1 MLSRVGDSTYWMG
14 RYIERAEN
22 NARLLDVNIQMLLD
36 FESRHHET
44 EKQFWAPILSTLED
58 TSLFAELHGGFT
70 AAAVLDYVTFEL
82 RNPNSIRSCI
92 NQARENAR
100 AVRDQISSE
109 MWEHTNALW
118 LYFQDG
124 SALREFLGNSHEF
137 YDKVTYASQLF
148 QGVTDATM
156 THGEA
161 WRFVQAGKFIERAD
175 NTSRILD
182 LKYHLLLPTGEQ
194 VGGNVDT
201 SQWISV
207 LRSCSG
213 MEAYLKIKKG
223 EVTPWGVAD
232 FLICHDEFPR
242 SIRFCVDRL
251 DSVLHEIA
259 VAGEGRFRNEPE
271 RLSGLLRSQLDYATI
286 DDIFR
291 HGLHEYLDAIQV
303 RLIELDLAFLRTYCS
318 Y

>member
-22 NARLLDVNIQMLLD
+22 NARLLDVNVQMLLD
-36 FESRHHET
+36 FESRRGET
-44 EKQFWAPILSTLED
+44 ERQFWGPILSTLED
-58 TSLFAELHGGFT
+58 TELFAELHGEFT
-70 AAAVLDYVTFEL
+70 ASAVLDYVTFEG

-92 NQARENAR
+92 NYARENAR

-109 MWEHTNALW
+109 MWEHINALW

-124 SALREFLGNSHEF
+124 SAVRDFRANSHEF

-161 WRFVQAGKFIERAD
+161 WRFVRAGKFIERAD
-175 NTSRILD
+175 STSRILD
-182 LKYHLLLPTGEQ
+182 LKYHLILPSGEQ
-194 VGGNVDT
+194 VGGNVDI
-201 SQWISV
+201 SQWMSV

-213 MEAYLKIKKG
+213 MEAYLKIRKG
-223 EVTPWGVAD
+223 DVTPWGVAE
-232 FLICHDEFPR
+232 FLICHGEFPR
-242 SIRFCVDRL
+242 SIRFCVDCL
-251 DSVLHEIA
+251 DRMLHEIS
-259 VAGEGRFRNEPE
+259 GTEEGHFANEPE
-271 RLSGLLRSQLDYATI
+271 RLSGLLRSQLYYATV
-286 DDIFR
+286 DGIFR
-291 HGLHEYLDAIQV
+291 TGLHEYLDGVQE
-303 RLIELDLAFLRTYCS
+303 RLIDLDIAFHRTYCA

>member
-22 NARLLDVNIQMLLD
+22 NARLLDVNVQMLLD
-36 FESRHHET
+36 FENRNNET
-44 EKQFWAPILSTLED
+44 ERQFWAPILNTLED
-58 TSLFAELHGGFT
+58 TALFAELHVNFT
-70 AAAVLDYVTFEL
+70 AGAVLDYVTFEL

-92 NQARENAR
+92 NLARENAR

-109 MWEHTNALW
+109 MWEQINALW

-124 SALREFLGNSHEF
+124 SAVRDFQGNSHDF

-182 LKYHLLLPTGEQ
+182 LKYHLLLPSGEQ
-194 VGGNVDT
+194 VGGSVDT
-201 SQWISV
+201 SQWTSV

-223 EVTPWGVAD
+223 DVTPWGVAE

-251 DSVLHEIA
+251 DAVLHEIA
-259 VAGEGRFRNEPE
+259 AAGEGHFRNEPE

-291 HGLHEYLDAIQV
+291 HGLHEYLDAVQV
-303 RLIELDLAFLRTYCS
+303 RLIELDLAFLRTYCT